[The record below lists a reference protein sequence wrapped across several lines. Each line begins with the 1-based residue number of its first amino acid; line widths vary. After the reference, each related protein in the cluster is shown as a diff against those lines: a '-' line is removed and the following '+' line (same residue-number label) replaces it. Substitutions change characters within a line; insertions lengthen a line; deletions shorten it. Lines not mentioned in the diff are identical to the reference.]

1 MSRRFWV
8 IIISFWSACIIA
20 GMCTY
25 FYISY
30 TQKQERL
37 QFISDF
43 NYDEVSE
50 VAKENRAAPVVQYE
64 SHLFLN
70 EVQQV
75 LDTMNEYEVNIE
87 KMIHNNDHNNS
98 NLEYILYAYQQAK
111 IFKQEFANVEITN
124 SNSGFKEKQFEQIAE
139 ATYSYLH
146 TSSIFYIISG
156 QKLKQSTAY
165 IDQQYKTAQDTLSS
179 SKSYLLTA
187 VKLHQDKKQGN

>member
-25 FYISY
+25 FYISH

-50 VAKENRAAPVVQYE
+50 VAKENRTAPVVRYE

-75 LDTMNEYEVNIE
+75 LDTMIEYEEKIA
-87 KMIHNNDHNNS
+87 KMIHHNNYNHS
-98 NLEYILYAYQQAK
+98 NLEYILSAYQQAK
-111 IFKQEFANVEITN
+111 LFKQQFANVEITN
-124 SNSGFKEKQFEQIAE
+124 TSLFQEKQFEQIAE
-139 ATYSYLH
+139 ATYNYLH

-156 QKLKQSTAY
+156 KKLKKSTAF
-165 IDQQYKTAQDTLSS
+165 IEQQYKTAHETLSS
-179 SKSYLLTA
+179 SKSYLSTA
-187 VKLHQDKKQGN
+187 VKLHSDKK

>member
-37 QFISDF
+37 QFISEF

-50 VAKENRAAPVVQYE
+50 VAKENRAAPVVRYE

-75 LDTMNEYEVNIE
+75 LDTMNEYEENIA
-87 KMIHNNDHNNS
+87 KMIHHNDHNNS
-98 NLEYILYAYQQAK
+98 NLEYILSAYQQAK
-111 IFKQEFANVEITN
+111 LFKQQFANVEITN
-124 SNSGFKEKQFEQIAE
+124 SNSGFKEKQFKQIAE

-156 QKLKQSTAY
+156 QKLKQSTAF
-165 IDQQYKTAQDTLSS
+165 IEQQYKTAQDTLSS

-187 VKLHQDKKQGN
+187 VKLHQDKK

>member
-37 QFISDF
+37 QFISEF
-43 NYDEVSE
+43 NYDEVSKIS
-50 VAKENRAAPVVQYE
+50 KESRAAPVVRFE

-75 LDTMNEYEVNIE
+75 LDTMNQYEENIA
-87 KMIHNNDHNNS
+87 KIIHHNDHNHS
-98 NLEYILYAYQQAK
+98 NLEYILSAYQQAK
-111 IFKQEFANVEITN
+111 LFKQQFANVEITN
-124 SNSGFKEKQFEQIAE
+124 TYSGFKEKQFEQIAE
-139 ATYSYLH
+139 ATYNYLH

-156 QKLKQSTAY
+156 KKLKKSTAF
-165 IDQQYKTAQDTLSS
+165 IEQQYKTAQDTLST
-179 SKSYLLTA
+179 SKSYLSTA
-187 VKLHQDKKQGN
+187 VKLHSDKK

>member
-43 NYDEVSE
+43 NYDDASE
-50 VAKENRAAPVVQYE
+50 VAKENRATPVVRYE

-75 LDTMNEYEVNIE
+75 LDTMNQYEENIA
-87 KMIHNNDHNNS
+87 KMIHHNDHNNS
-98 NLEYILYAYQQAK
+98 NLEYILSAYQQAK
-111 IFKQEFANVEITN
+111 IFKQQFANVEIANTYL
-124 SNSGFKEKQFEQIAE
+124 FQEKQFEQIAE
-139 ATYSYLH
+139 ATYNYLH

-179 SKSYLLTA
+179 SKSYLLTS
-187 VKLHQDKKQGN
+187 VKLHQDKK

>member
-8 IIISFWSACIIA
+8 IIISFWSACLIA
-20 GMCTY
+20 GTCTY

-50 VAKENRAAPVVQYE
+50 VSKENRATPVVQYE

-75 LDTMNEYEVNIE
+75 LDTMNQYEENIA
-87 KMIHNNDHNNS
+87 KMIHHNDHNNS
-98 NLEYILYAYQQAK
+98 NLEYILSAYQQAK
-111 IFKQEFANVEITN
+111 IFKQQFANVEITN
-124 SNSGFKEKQFEQIAE
+124 THLFQEKQFEQIAE
-139 ATYSYLH
+139 ATYNYLH
-146 TSSIFYIISG
+146 TSSTFYIISG
-156 QKLKQSTAY
+156 QKLKQSTAF
-165 IDQQYKTAQDTLSS
+165 IEQQYKTAQDTLSS
-179 SKSYLLTA
+179 SKSYLSTA
-187 VKLHQDKKQGN
+187 VKLHQDKK